1 MGNFVEDSVCMGKK
15 MDGRPCGRPVQS
27 GQLFCRGHRSQIA
40 ELEKIQCPKRCGEL
54 SYSTF
59 GEIGYYECRK
69 CKGSLLN
76 AKNIGSILRDDSDKV
91 ESLVKLLDRGK
102 PCDLDCPTCE
112 IQMLKILVRYEIPA
126 GGRGFNL
133 GSSFAG
139 AGAGGL
145 LIGLAIVGAASA
157 SQSALNEPSI
167 RPLVLDGCKSCG
179 SFWFDDGEAQSIRHY
194 QLTEKSPKKR
204 QSEKGGNNQKPTRCT
219 FIDPTTSRKC
229 NTLSFRGTAFCWKHK

>member
-1 MGNFVEDSVCMGKK
+1 MEDSVCMGKK

-27 GQLFCRGHRSQIA
+27 GQLFCRGHRSQIG
-40 ELEKIQCPKRCGEL
+40 ELEKIQCPNGCGEL

-59 GEIGYYECRK
+59 DEIGYYECRK

-112 IQMLKILVRYEIPA
+112 IQMLKIRVRYEIPA
-126 GGRGFNL
+126 GGRGINL
-133 GSSFAG
+133 GSTFAG
-139 AGAGGL
+139 GGAVGL

-204 QSEKGGNNQKPTRCT
+204 QSEKGGSNQKPTHCT

>member
-1 MGNFVEDSVCMGKK
+1 MGKK

-76 AKNIGSILRDDSDKV
+76 AKNIGPILRDDSDKV

-112 IQMLKILVRYEIPA
+112 IQMLKIRVRYEIPA
-126 GGRGFNL
+126 GGRGINL

-139 AGAGGL
+139 GGAGGL
-145 LIGLAIVGAASA
+145 LIALAIVGAASA

-204 QSEKGGNNQKPTRCT
+204 QSEKGGNNQKPTHCT
-219 FIDPTTSRKC
+219 FIHPTTSRKC

>member
-1 MGNFVEDSVCMGKK
+1 MEDSVCMGKK

-40 ELEKIQCPKRCGEL
+40 ELEKIQCPKGCGEL

-59 GEIGYYECRK
+59 DEIGYYECRK

-102 PCDLDCPTCE
+102 PGDLDCPTCE
-112 IQMLKILVRYEIPA
+112 IQMLKIRVRYEIPA
-126 GGRGFNL
+126 GGGGINL
-133 GSSFAG
+133 GSTFAG
-139 AGAGGL
+139 GGAVGL
-145 LIGLAIVGAASA
+145 LIGLAIVGAVSA
-157 SQSALNEPSI
+157 NQSTLNEPSI

-204 QSEKGGNNQKPTRCT
+204 QSEKGGSNQKPTHCT
-219 FIDPTTSRKC
+219 FIDPITNRKC
-229 NTLSFRGTAFCWKHK
+229 NTLSFRGAAFCWKHK

>member
-1 MGNFVEDSVCMGKK
+1 MGKK

-112 IQMLKILVRYEIPA
+112 IQMLKIRVRYEIPA
-126 GGRGFNL
+126 GGRGINL

-139 AGAGGL
+139 GGAGGL
-145 LIGLAIVGAASA
+145 LIALAIVGAASA

-204 QSEKGGNNQKPTRCT
+204 QSEKGGNNQKPTHCT
-219 FIDPTTSRKC
+219 FIHPTTSRKC

>member
-157 SQSALNEPSI
+157 SKSALNEPSI